1 MTWQIQAEQYTSG
14 AYTCSACSS
23 PPLISFSACVSPSVG
38 LSPSE
43 PWSRFRGSSLHSP
56 CVALPSPLA
65 PAGAVVRGQVRNWD
79 AQRGVFEL
87 AFDNGSV
94 ELAYLP
100 QPSVNI
106 VDARGTVLNWE
117 TFFLYCR
124 SVGM

>member
-1 MTWQIQAEQYTSG
+1 LVA
-14 AYTCSACSS
+14 
-23 PPLISFSACVSPSVG
+23 L
-38 LSPSE
+38 
-43 PWSRFRGSSLHSP
+43 SRFVYAFSMRG
-56 CVALPSPLA
+56 VALPA
-65 PAGAVVRGQVRNWD
+65 PAGAVVGGQVRHWD

-124 SVGM
+124 SVGMCAATRSPNPEQTVFRP

>member
-1 MTWQIQAEQYTSG
+1 M
-14 AYTCSACSS
+14 
-23 PPLISFSACVSPSVG
+23 
-38 LSPSE
+38 
-43 PWSRFRGSSLHSP
+43 
-56 CVALPSPLA
+56 
-65 PAGAVVRGQVRNWD
+65 RNWD